1 MSWYLATPGN
11 ATINAL
17 GASSCDVLRA
27 EIVKIDT
34 ELEAIATNGTVY
46 INTYKQM
53 AGTRYVVLQGE
64 IAALKAA
71 VAANDNDLFFARLNA
86 GLLVGLGVVSLVA
99 GPGFALGGLV
109 IYEMLGPTGIMGWQL
124 YRSTPAQGQSIIVSY
139 FGGQVLYLAT
149 LNAEKTTS
157 PAGKFVGKLANVLTI
172 GISAYELHTSTEKQA
187 NLSSTMSLVT
197 AEMDDIEAQ
206 MAKLTNNPI
215 WLLFRTNHLEGA
227 RSALNQF
234 IADNQA
240 SNCVVL
246 DLNTGPIIKGK
257 P

>member
-124 YRSTPAQGQSIIVSY
+124 
-139 FGGQVLYLAT
+139 
-149 LNAEKTTS
+149 
-157 PAGKFVGKLANVLTI
+157 
-172 GISAYELHTSTEKQA
+172 
-187 NLSSTMSLVT
+187 
-197 AEMDDIEAQ
+197 
-206 MAKLTNNPI
+206 
-215 WLLFRTNHLEGA
+215 
-227 RSALNQF
+227 
-234 IADNQA
+234 
-240 SNCVVL
+240 
-246 DLNTGPIIKGK
+246 
-257 P
+257 